1 MLQRDEEAEKVWV
14 DLRAHPAEPPLG
26 RALVTMSALVAL
38 RVVKAEA
45 DEAPAEEPL
54 PDETER
60 WRLSLELGGVVSGRQ
75 PQRAFARRRSPS
87 RSPSVTFSHLPRL
100 LTHSLAFSHPS
111 RLLSSLSPPLAFSRP
126 LSLSL
131 AFSHLLSP
139 SLALSRPLS
148 PSRR

>member
-1 MLQRDEEAEKVWV
+1 MWV

-60 WRLSLELGGVVSGRQ
+60 WRLSLELGGVVSNHT
-75 PQRAFARRRSPS
+75 PSHSVTDCMLSAS
-87 RSPSVTFSHLPRL
+87 RSSW
-100 LTHSLAFSHPS
+100 A
-111 RLLSSLSPPLAFSRP
+111 AW
-126 LSLSL
+126 
-131 AFSHLLSP
+131 
-139 SLALSRPLS
+139 
-148 PSRR
+148 